1 MRSLD
6 EARAYQKQEKSAD
19 TYELWAAILATHDA
33 LVELGG
39 PGLPE
44 LHVNRAR
51 ANLIRAG
58 QLESGDYT
66 DADLKTIAAADG
78 TRIWSAT
85 MGTIFKD
92 EPIVGP
98 DSELYICTTQHQ
110 AQADWAPGTV
120 GGRTLFRPLRSEP
133 EEPGGYLDFMWG
145 EHVPYG
151 AVRRDPVDQKLYTP
165 IKEAGVTLYEP
176 HYPHLVPSEY
186 KLYEEVEPEP
196 EPEPGPEPG
205 NVPDWDEL
213 EANHTFQVGDHFT
226 HDGTEYE
233 VLRVFTKQ
241 DGWAPPALLDDYYKV
256 VTE

>member
-19 TYELWAAILATHDA
+19 TYELWAAVLAIHEA
-33 LVELGG
+33 LVEAGG
-39 PGLPE
+39 PGLPD

-58 QLESGDYT
+58 QARSGDYT
-66 DADLKTIAAADG
+66 DADLKEIAAADG

-98 DSELYICTTQHQ
+98 DGELYICSMQHQ
-110 AQADWAPGTV
+110 AQASWEPGTE

-133 EEPGGYLDFMWG
+133 ETPGEYLDFIWG

-151 AVRRDPVDQKLYTP
+151 AVRRDPVDEQLYTP
-165 IKEAGVTLYEP
+165 IKEAGITLYEP

-186 KLYEEVEPEP
+186 KLYEET
-196 EPEPGPEPG
+196 EPGG
-205 NVPDWDEL
+205 VPAWEEL
-213 EANHTFQVGDHFT
+213 EDNHTFQVGDHFT
-226 HDGTEYE
+226 YAGAEYE
-233 VLRVFTKQ
+233 VLRVFNKQ
-241 DGWAPPALLDDYYKV
+241 TGWEPPALLDDYYQA
-256 VTE
+256 VTEEEAEV

>member
-1 MRSLD
+1 M
-6 EARAYQKQEKSAD
+6 D

-33 LVELGG
+33 LVEMGG

-58 QLESGDYT
+58 QVESGDYT
-66 DADLKTIAAADG
+66 DAELKIIAAADG

-226 HDGTEYE
+226 DGTEYE